1 MKDLVH
7 TKNNLIDYDSNMH
20 FILNSLMNINNI
32 KAHSYNIS
40 LIKSNLKLYGI
51 EKKYPFNNGNGTTCL
66 ILFSAVARKMK
77 KFDEF
82 D

>member
-32 KAHSYNIS
+32 KAHSYNFN
-40 LIKSNLKLYGI
+40 LIKPNLKLYGI
-51 EKKYPFNNGNGTTCL
+51 ENIYIYIYIYL
-66 ILFSAVARKMK
+66 
-77 KFDEF
+77 
-82 D
+82 